1 MSEKRRAYQKE
12 YKKRYDAKNK
22 RVNLTLA
29 DDEYRDFVRHA
40 KKTKVTSYIKQLAI
54 AGLNSQTVLP
64 DNIEEELKTLRF
76 AIRNIANNINQ
87 IAHHSNTMRGISS
100 EAEHSVFQYLKQ
112 LEDVVESYT
121 KGKILQ
127 AKKDDN

>member
-87 IAHHSNTMRGISS
+87 IAHHSNTMRGITAD
-100 EAEHSVFQYLKQ
+100 AEHSVFQYLKQ